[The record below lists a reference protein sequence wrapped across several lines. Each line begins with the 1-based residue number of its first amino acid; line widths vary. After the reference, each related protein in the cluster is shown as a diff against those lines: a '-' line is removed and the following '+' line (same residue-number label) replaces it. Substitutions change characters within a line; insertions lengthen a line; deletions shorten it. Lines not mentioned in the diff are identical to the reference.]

1 MIPGDATNED
11 VVDDADNEGRPYIV
25 LASVTFDICLIF
37 MLIV

>member
-1 MIPGDATNED
+1 MIPGDGTNEN

-25 LASVTFDICLIF
+25 LASVAFDIGLIF